1 MSEQEMLNRIKE
13 LEEENAKLKSKKVPK
28 NIIGSMNA
36 QKELDFI
43 YPRYD
48 RMGGS
53 HTWKRSSIAS
63 TDFSHLRKIAMNVV
77 YTVDTDNCFK
87 SQKVAE
93 LSREDFELVV
103 NCADEIA
110 KIIAKYKKQY
120 LESVVR
126 IDIVEAYGM

>member
-28 NIIGSMNA
+28 NIIGAMDS

-43 YPRYD
+43 YPHYD
-48 RMGGS
+48 KIGNYR
-53 HTWKRSSIAS
+53 WKRSSIAS

-77 YTVDTDNCFK
+77 DTVDTDNCFK

-93 LSREDFELVV
+93 LSSEDFELVV

-110 KIIAKYKKQY
+110 KIVAKYKKQY
-120 LESVVR
+120 LESVGR
-126 IDIVEAYGM
+126 IDIVKAYGM